1 MNGYIGGGVD
11 GVPAPSGII
20 SLIFGLAFNLLISWY
35 YWMVTK
41 KYAADMSK

>member
-1 MNGYIGGGVD
+1 MNGYISGGID
-11 GVPAPSGII
+11 GVPAASGIV
-20 SLIFGLAFNLLISWY
+20 SLIFGLGINLLFSWY